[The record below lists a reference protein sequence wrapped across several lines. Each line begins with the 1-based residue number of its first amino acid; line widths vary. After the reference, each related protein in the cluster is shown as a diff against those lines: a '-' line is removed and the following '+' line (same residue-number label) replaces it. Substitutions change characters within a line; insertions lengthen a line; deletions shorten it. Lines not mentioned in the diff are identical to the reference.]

1 MPAAASPPGSTAP
14 DRARDVVEL
23 RASER
28 AAIVEHARTWFPE
41 VLPDDGSGFGGLRL
55 LDRVA
60 ADPWYRRSVA
70 GARTF
75 SSSGTSGQPKQI
87 AWTSAEDD
95 WYVGEK
101 QDLLAQWLDGSQ
113 RGFISLAVGHNAGSA
128 HLVFERLGMTVHDAG
143 LSNLTD
149 QHDTVVEFAPDVV
162 YCSPTILDRLVTT
175 LAGTR
180 SIPPVRRVITNGE
193 VLYPALRR
201 RVQDCFDLPDD
212 AIIDTY
218 GSTEIGTIAA
228 SCPRCLRYH
237 FLADIYPEVVDA
249 AELPTDV
256 RAAGPGRV
264 ALAVSSLKRTSFP
277 IIRFFTYDVIEGL
290 GRTTC
295 GGLERFTFDR
305 IVGRCDDVVNYGELF
320 STYELADLIRG
331 ALPGAGWFVFSARN
345 DLTVVIEGV
354 EPSGFRDELAARYPL
369 HAEMVA
375 LGLLPPP
382 DLRFVERFG
391 EFAAR
396 AGLPP
401 GPVGK
406 DVRRIVPTGLDERW
420 LDDLVPAR

>member
-1 MPAAASPPGSTAP
+1 MAAGAGLQLG
-14 DRARDVVEL
+14 DD
-23 RASER
+23 ER
-28 AAIVEHARTWFPE
+28 AAIVAHADAWFP
-41 VLPDDGSGFGGLRL
+41 GLRRADGTGGAGL
-55 LDRVA
+55 PVLDRA
-60 ADPWYRRSVA
+60 AAELWYQRDVP

-75 SSSGTSGQPKQI
+75 TSSGTSGHPKRI
-87 AWTSAEDD
+87 PWTAAEDE

-101 QDLLAQWLDGSQ
+101 QDLLADWLAGCR

-149 QHDTVVEFAPDVV
+149 QHDTVVAFAPDVL

-175 LAGTR
+175 LADARTR
-180 SIPPVRRVITNGE
+180 PPVQRVITNGE

-201 RVQDCFDLPDD
+201 RVQHCFDLPDE

-228 SCPRCLRYH
+228 SCPACLRYH
-237 FLADIYPEVVDA
+237 FLDQIYPEAVEP
-249 AELPTDV
+249 AELPHDV
-256 RAAGPGRV
+256 RPPGAGRV

-277 IIRFFTYDVIEGL
+277 VIRFFTYDVVEGL
-290 GRTTC
+290 RRTWC
-295 GGLERFTFDR
+295 GDAARFTFDR

-331 ALPGAGWFVFSARN
+331 SLPGAGWFVFSARN

-354 EPSGFRDELAARYPL
+354 EPIGFRAELAERYPL
-369 HAEMVA
+369 HSRMVE

-382 DLRFVERFG
+382 DVRFVERFAD
-391 EFAAR
+391 FSAR
-396 AGLPP
+396 AGLPAGP
-401 GPVGK
+401 GGK
-406 DVRRIVPTGLDERW
+406 DVRRIVATGLDERW
-420 LDDLVPAR
+420 LADLAPAH